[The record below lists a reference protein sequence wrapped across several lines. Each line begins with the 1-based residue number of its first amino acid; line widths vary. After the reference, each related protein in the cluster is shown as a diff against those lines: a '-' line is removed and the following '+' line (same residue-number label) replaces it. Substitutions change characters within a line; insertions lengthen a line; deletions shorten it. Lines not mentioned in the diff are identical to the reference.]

1 MKGAAI
7 VLLGAAL
14 AWGSVS
20 VLGCE
25 PRDQTPL
32 GRGARTFQRTCSGC
46 HGADGRGGYRPG
58 LVRPPRDLT
67 RAEFH
72 AATTDEQLRQVI
84 RLGKNEM
91 PAFGGLLADEDISNV
106 ITFIRSLPPKKPA
119 AMPGAAGAV
128 GAAGTGSAAAAATG
142 GAAGAGPSPPTS
154 ALEPRAARR

>member
-1 MKGAAI
+1 MKVAA
-7 VLLGAAL
+7 VLLGACSFLWSA
-14 AWGSVS
+14 VF

-72 AATTDEQLRQVI
+72 AATSDEQLRKVI

-91 PAFGGLLADEDISNV
+91 PAFGGLLADDDISNL
-106 ITFIRSLPPKKPA
+106 ITFIRSLPPQKQ
-119 AMPGAAGAV
+119 AGAPGSG
-128 GAAGTGSAAAAATG
+128 GAVGSAAAPGASAAPG
-142 GAAGAGPSPPTS
+142 AGASAPTS
-154 ALEPRAARR
+154 ALAPQGAVQK